1 MMYDIDLLKGRRRPI
16 RSKPLAAVILG
27 FSIIGPLLVFAGL
40 FIHYDAK
47 SSELHFV
54 NKLGKSILERVS
66 KISYEQEFNE
76 AFKEQLGIEREAVS
90 EIGTGADRFV
100 QWTPKLREVV
110 EKLPPT
116 LAISEFD
123 ISTSSKKIR
132 EPIKGVS
139 GKYVERE
146 EVTRTLRMRL
156 FSTDGDEQDKV
167 VYEYL
172 NVLRNSET
180 FGADK
185 DTLRIITFTTE
196 EFSGIELPCYIVQ
209 CTYHSGWD
217 AQQVKAEA
225 ERLAKAAAAE
235 KEESK

>member
-27 FSIIGPLLVFAGL
+27 LSIIAPLLVFLGL

-54 NKLGKSILERVS
+54 NKLGTSILNRVAQ
-66 KISYEQEFNE
+66 ISYEEEFSK
-76 AFKEQLGIEREAVS
+76 AFKEKLGIEREAVA
-90 EIGTGADRFV
+90 EIGTGADRYI
-100 QWTPKLREVV
+100 QWTPRLREIV
-110 EKLPPT
+110 EKLPST

-123 ISTSSKKIR
+123 IGTSSRKIR

-139 GKYVERE
+139 GKYVEKE

-156 FSTDGDEQDKV
+156 FSIDGDEQDKV

-196 EFSGIELPCYIVQ
+196 EFSGIKLPCYIVQ

-217 AQQVKAEA
+217 TEAVRAEA
-225 ERLAKAAAAE
+225 ERLSRAAAAE
-235 KEESK
+235 KEAGK